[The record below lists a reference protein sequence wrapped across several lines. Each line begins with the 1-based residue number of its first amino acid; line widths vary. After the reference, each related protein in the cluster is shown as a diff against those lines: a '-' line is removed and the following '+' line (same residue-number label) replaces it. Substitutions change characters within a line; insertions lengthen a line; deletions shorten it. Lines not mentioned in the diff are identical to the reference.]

1 MARLAGKAVVVT
13 GAGAGIGRAAA
24 RLFAAEG
31 AQVLAVDLD
40 EAGLRETAQGQP
52 AIAALVADVAKADE
66 NARMVAEAERRF
78 GGLDAAVL
86 NAGVEGPVAEFAAY
100 PADAFDRV
108 YAVNVRGV
116 FFGMQ
121 AAVPALRRR
130 GGGSLVLTSSTS
142 GIRAVPGMCA
152 YTMSK
157 HAVIGLMRSAAVDL
171 APEKIRV
178 NTVNPGPID
187 TRMVH
192 DLEAGMRPDA
202 PAAASEAIQRAIP
215 MKRYGRTEEV
225 ARLMLFLISDE
236 ASFCTGGVYMVDGG
250 VSAGAARS

>member
-1 MARLAGKAVVVT
+1 MARLAGKAVLVT
-13 GAGAGIGRAAA
+13 GAAAGIGRAAA
-24 RLFAAEG
+24 RLFAEEG
-31 AQVLAVDLD
+31 AQVLAADLD
-40 EAGLRETAQGQP
+40 KAGLRATAEGRP
-52 AIAALVADVAKADE
+52 EIATLRADVTEADE

-78 GGLDAAVL
+78 GGLDAAAL

-100 PADAFDRV
+100 PADAFERV

-116 FFGMQ
+116 FFGLQ
-121 AAVPALRRR
+121 AAIPALRRR

-142 GIRAVPGMCA
+142 GIRALPGMCA
-152 YTMSK
+152 YTMGK

-192 DLEAGMRPDA
+192 DIQARLRPDA
-202 PAAASEAIQRAIP
+202 PAAASEAMQRAVP
-215 MKRYGRTEEV
+215 MKRYGAAEEV
-225 ARLMLFLISDE
+225 ARLMLFLVSDD
-236 ASFCTGGVYMVDGG
+236 ASFCTGGVYMADGG